1 MFVRTISF
9 DIIISVTTII
19 TSMQY
24 FLSKEEKTEYWS
36 ETMTDKTLYKN
47 RLDNCP
53 LTFALNL
60 IGGKWRLP
68 IIWALS
74 KNGTMRY
81 NELKRSI
88 DGITNMMLTQSLKE
102 LESYGIIK
110 RQQFMEIPPR
120 VEYSLT
126 DDGESLIPAL
136 KALAN
141 WGSKMKESVG
151 LDSV

>member
-1 MFVRTISF
+1 MNDQS
-9 DIIISVTTII
+9 
-19 TSMQY
+19 
-24 FLSKEEKTEYWS
+24 
-36 ETMTDKTLYKN
+36 LYKSN
-47 RLDNCP
+47 FDNCP
-53 LTFALNL
+53 LTFALNY

-102 LESYGIIK
+102 LELNGIIN
-110 RQQFMEIPPR
+110 RQQYMEIPPR

-126 DDGESLIPAL
+126 DNGKELIPAL

-141 WGSKMKESVG
+141 WGKKMKSIAE
-151 LDSV
+151 

>member
-1 MFVRTISF
+1 MS
-9 DIIISVTTII
+9 
-19 TSMQY
+19 
-24 FLSKEEKTEYWS
+24 
-36 ETMTDKTLYKN
+36 DKTLYNN

-74 KNGTMRY
+74 KNRTLRY

-102 LESYGIIK
+102 LEAYGIINRK
-110 RQQFMEIPPR
+110 QYPEIPPR

-126 DDGESLIPAL
+126 ENGENLIPAL
-136 KALAN
+136 KALAS
-141 WGSKMKESVG
+141 WGKKMQEH
-151 LDSV
+151 L